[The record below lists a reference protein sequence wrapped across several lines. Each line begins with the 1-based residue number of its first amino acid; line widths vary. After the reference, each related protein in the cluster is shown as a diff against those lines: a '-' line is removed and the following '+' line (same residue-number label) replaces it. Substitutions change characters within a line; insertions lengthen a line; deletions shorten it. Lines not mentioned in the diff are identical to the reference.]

1 MSGNGK
7 STPSGACRDARL
19 IAMHQALK
27 FVLALALALILACT
41 YVAKFA
47 LQPDTKGVEVNSP
60 MGSFATK

>member
-27 FVLALALALILACT
+27 FVLALALILACT

>member
-1 MSGNGK
+1 MSVHGK
-7 STPSGACRDARL
+7 QPPVGASRDATL

-27 FVLALALALILACT
+27 FVLALALILACT

-47 LQPDTKGVEVNSP
+47 LQPDTKGVEVTSP